1 MRCAAR
7 SSPRHDANLTR
18 GAIDAHGRVLNAFA
32 IVERERSRDDD
43 GDDGGDAGVLA
54 GSSPRSSRR
63 ANHDA
68 CAAISANAAAGR
80 ALFPRTMWS
89 PTSPRRCCPRGTLRI
104 ARAFPRR
111 ENRGADEP
119 RVRFRDGAATRRV
132 PDGEPSRYEL
142 SRSVIARASNDG
154 VRVGT
159 LNANAETEASPGRFV
174 STAEEPRRID
184 GAPSRERRGGP
195 ADRRTQRRLD
205 VSIHISQMRHRERR
219 ATNHRARRREKPIA
233 PAAGSACP
241 TALLTA
247 PSTSDEVTD
256 VAEAVNAPPPP
267 RRSRWDR
274 RARSPCRASEAMPR
288 PTARSSSP
296 IRTRATNA
304 SRRESPRSAP
314 VRWAR

>member
-1 MRCAAR
+1 MTPT
-7 SSPRHDANLTR
+7 SSP
-18 GAIDAHGRVLNAFA
+18 
-32 IVERERSRDDD
+32 
-43 GDDGGDAGVLA
+43 
-54 GSSPRSSRR
+54 GSSRESSRR

-68 CAAISANAAAGR
+68 CAAISANAAAGQ
-80 ALFPRTMWS
+80 S
-89 PTSPRRCCPRGTLRI
+89 
-104 ARAFPRR
+104 AFPAHDVVPQRRRVDVVREGHFESRARFLVR

-119 RVRFRDGAATRRV
+119 RVRFRDGAATHRV

-159 LNANAETEASPGRFV
+159 LE
-174 STAEEPRRID
+174 
-184 GAPSRERRGGP
+184 RERGDGGVSGTVRIHHGGNRGESTGRRRAELRGGP

-219 ATNHRARRREKPIA
+219 ATNHRARRREKADRARGGLGVPD
-233 PAAGSACP
+233 G
-241 TALLTA
+241 AL
-247 PSTSDEVTD
+247 DG
-256 VAEAVNAPPPP
+256 AEYERRGHGRRRGEPRLRPP

-314 VRWAR
+314 VRLAR